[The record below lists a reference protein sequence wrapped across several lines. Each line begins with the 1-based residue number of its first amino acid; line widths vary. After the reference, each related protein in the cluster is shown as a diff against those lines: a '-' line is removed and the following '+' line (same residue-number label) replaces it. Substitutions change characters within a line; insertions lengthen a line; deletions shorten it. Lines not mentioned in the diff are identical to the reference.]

1 MKIKQVRET
10 STEDLD
16 AQVKTA
22 KRKILEMKIK
32 KVATEGTKN
41 PLERRTLRRDVARML
56 TVARERELAAAKPVE
71 K

>member
-10 STEDLD
+10 PAEELD
-16 AQVKTA
+16 AQVSTA
-22 KRKILEMKIK
+22 RRQILEMKIK

-56 TVARERELAAAKPVE
+56 TVKRERELAAAKPVE

>member
-10 STEDLD
+10 DSGELA
-16 AQVKTA
+16 AQVASA
-22 KRKILEMKIK
+22 KRQILEMKIK

-41 PLERRTLRRDVARML
+41 PVKRRTLRRDVARML
-56 TVARERELAAAKPVE
+56 TVARERELAAAKTVE

>member
-1 MKIKQVRET
+1 MKTKQVRET
-10 STEDLD
+10 SAEDLA

-22 KRKILEMKIK
+22 KRRILEMKIK

-56 TVARERELAAAKPVE
+56 TVKRERELAAAKTVE

>member
-10 STEDLD
+10 PAEELD
-16 AQVKTA
+16 AQVKAA
-22 KRKILEMKIK
+22 KREILEMKIK

-41 PLERRTLRRDVARML
+41 PLKRRTLRRDVARML
-56 TVARERELAAAKPVE
+56 TVKRERELAAAKPVE

>member
-10 STEDLD
+10 SAEDLA

-22 KRKILEMKIK
+22 KRRILEMKIK

-56 TVARERELAAAKPVE
+56 TVKRERELAAAKTVE

>member
-1 MKIKQVRET
+1 MKTKQVRET
-10 STEDLD
+10 SAEDLA

-56 TVARERELAAAKPVE
+56 TVKRERELAAAKTVE